1 MFRRTEFDVSLAATS
16 LDAAQGKWITYFN
29 FPPLASHTS
38 IS

>member
-16 LDAAQGKWITYFN
+16 PDAAQGQWITYFN
-29 FPPLASHTS
+29 FPPLTSRTS